1 MRSRYL
7 FAALKNQLDP
17 PQTVALTLAVRNMIK
32 PDERGVVG
40 LCPSD
45 VALPWTS
52 GCRGGLALAAQNCG
66 WTAPYALT
74 GELTVRDLQVFSVSY
89 CILGHS
95 ERRLYLGETEDMIVN
110 RLSAV
115 LSASIIPI
123 LCVGETLD
131 QKRSGATAP
140 VIGAQLTSLHKAFK
154 AAAIAPDPAKLIIAY
169 EPMWAIS
176 TAGSNLK
183 AKPSDAVSVHDAIRG
198 MLDDLFGAPFG
209 AETSVIFGGGINAR
223 NAASFLC
230 RPQIDGAL
238 VGGGMQ
244 TATGFK
250 GVLDAF
256 YRHDGGS
263 APER

>member
-17 PQTVALTLAVRNMIK
+17 LQTVALTLAVRDLIK
-32 PDERGVVG
+32 SREHGLVG

-45 VALPWTS
+45 VAFAWTS
-52 GCRGGLALAAQNCG
+52 NCRGELALVAQNCG

-74 GELTVRDLQVFSVSY
+74 GELTVRDLQVFSAPY
-89 CILGHS
+89 CIIGHS
-95 ERRLYLGETEDMIVN
+95 ERRLHLGESEDMIVK

-115 LSASIIPI
+115 VAASIVPI

-131 QKRSGATAP
+131 QKRSAATVD
-140 VIGAQLTSLHKAFK
+140 VIRAQLAPLHKAFK
-154 AAAIAPDPAKLIIAY
+154 SSAIAPDPAKVIVAY

-183 AKPSDAVSVHDAIRG
+183 AKPSDAASIHDAIRG
-198 MLDDLFGAPFG
+198 VLDELFGFRFG
-209 AETSVIFGGGINAR
+209 AATSVIFGGSIDSR
-223 NAASFLC
+223 NAAAFLG

-238 VGGGMQ
+238 VGAGMQ
-244 TATGFK
+244 TASGFK

-256 YRHDGGS
+256 YRSGGN
-263 APER
+263 RRLIG